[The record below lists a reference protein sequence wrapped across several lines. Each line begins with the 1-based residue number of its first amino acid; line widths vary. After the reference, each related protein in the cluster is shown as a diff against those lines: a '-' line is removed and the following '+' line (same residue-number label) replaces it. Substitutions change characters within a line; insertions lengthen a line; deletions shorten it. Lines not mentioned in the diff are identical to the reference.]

1 MSYSPEQ
8 QARHDWREEA
18 AFHPEQFTSTER
30 ARYMSEARRIEF
42 ENEEAA

>member
-8 QARHDWREEA
+8 QARVDWREEA
-18 AFHPEQFTSTER
+18 VFYPQRFTSVER
-30 ARYMSEARRIEF
+30 ARYQAEARRIEF